1 VENLKDPPR
10 PFMERMEEKL
20 GTVGLAILAGVIAV
34 VVFFLMFTF
43 MKK

>member
-1 VENLKDPPR
+1 MENLTEPPK

-20 GTVGLAILAGVIAV
+20 GTVGLAICAGIIAL
-34 VVFFLMFTF
+34 VVFFIMFSM